1 VKTAVALIA
10 LTLAAQQPPFRTEI
24 RVVQIPVTVTDSK
37 GANVD
42 GLKAPDFH
50 VEDDGTP
57 RAISL
62 DTFGSGS
69 APISLVIAIQTSGIS
84 KPALAKVRRIG
95 VMIQPL
101 VTGHRGEAAIVTF
114 DDEIAWRLNFTA
126 NPDAIQHTV
135 KLIEASDA
143 PRNAL
148 QARLLDTVID
158 AADLMKDRPGRRVL
172 LVISE
177 NKDRGSRARLER
189 ALEAVEREGVEVFA
203 ATYSAA
209 ATTWIADPSDLPPP
223 SGANYITAFTEL
235 FRLGKTNHALALTQA
250 TGGSD
255 YTFLRE
261 SGIEKAIES
270 LGVDVHS
277 QYILSFPQPTATR
290 GMHRL
295 DVSLPSRPDLRIRF
309 RRAYWSD

>member
-1 VKTAVALIA
+1 MKALLVLA
-10 LTLAAQQPPFRTEI
+10 AFSLAAQQPSFRTETRI
-24 RVVQIPVTVTDSK
+24 VQVPVSVTDSK

-42 GLKAPDFH
+42 GLKAPDFRL
-50 VEDDGTP
+50 EDDGVARPVT
-57 RAISL
+57 L
-62 DTFGSGS
+62 DTFGSGA

-84 KPALAKVRRIG
+84 KPAVAKVRRIG

-101 VTGHRGEAAIVTF
+101 VIGKRGEAAVVTF
-114 DDEIAWRLNFTA
+114 NDDIDWRLNFSH
-126 NPDAIQHTV
+126 NGDAIQHAI
-135 KLIEASDA
+135 KAIQA
-143 PRNAL
+143 PDSPRSSM
-148 QARLLDTVID
+148 QARLLDTVFD

-177 NKDRGSRARLER
+177 NKDRGSHTKLEQ
-189 ALEAVEREGVEVFA
+189 AMEAVERQGIEVFA

-209 ATTWIADPSDLPPP
+209 ATTWIADPGDLPPP
-223 SGANYITAFTEL
+223 SGANYLTVFTEL

-261 SGIEKAIES
+261 RGIEKAIES

-277 QYILSFPQPTATR
+277 QYILSFPQPKDAH
-290 GMHRL
+290 GMHRIEL
-295 DVSLPSRPDLRIRF
+295 SIPNRTDLRIRA
-309 RRAYWSD
+309 RQAYWAD

>member
-1 VKTAVALIA
+1 V
-10 LTLAAQQPPFRTEI
+10 E
-24 RVVQIPVTVTDSK
+24 
-37 GANVD
+37 
-42 GLKAPDFH
+42 GLKAADFR
-50 VEDDGTP
+50 VEDDGAP
-57 RAISL
+57 RSVTL
-62 DTFGSGS
+62 DTFGAGS

-84 KPALAKVRRIG
+84 QPALAKVRRIG

-101 VTGHRGEAAIVTF
+101 ITGHRGEAAIVTF
-114 DDEIAWRLNFTA
+114 NDELDWRLNFTA

-135 KLIEASDA
+135 KSIQASDA

-158 AADLMKDRPGRRVL
+158 AADLMKDRPGRRVI

-177 NKDRGSRARLER
+177 NKDRGSHARLER
-189 ALEAVEREGVEVFA
+189 ALEAVEREGIEVFA

-209 ATTWIADPSDLPPP
+209 ATTWIADPADLPPP
-223 SGANYITAFTEL
+223 SGANYLQAFTEL

-277 QYILSFPQPTATR
+277 QYILSFPQPSEAK
-290 GMHRL
+290 GMHRI
-295 DVSLPSRPDLRIRF
+295 DVTLPNRSSLRIRA
-309 RRAYWSD
+309 RRAYWAQ